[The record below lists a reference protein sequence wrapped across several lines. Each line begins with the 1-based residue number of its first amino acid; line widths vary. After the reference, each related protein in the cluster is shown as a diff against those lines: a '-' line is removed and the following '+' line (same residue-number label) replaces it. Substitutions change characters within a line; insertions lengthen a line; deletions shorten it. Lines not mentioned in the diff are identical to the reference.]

1 MQNIKPHQIYAA
13 GDLTDPHGT
22 HRKCF
27 DGIVKALEN
36 VKDEEWLADCRVWLY
51 HGTWKEW
58 DIAEVDMAVPV
69 SPEELKKKRAAIF
82 RHSSQKEVMFP
93 GAEEMEIWRFAI
105 ERNRETARK
114 YDKLG
119 MAEYEAVELFVE
131 YELR

>member
-1 MQNIKPHQIYAA
+1 
-13 GDLTDPHGT
+13 
-22 HRKCF
+22 
-27 DGIVKALEN
+27 
-36 VKDEEWLADCRVWLY
+36 VWLY

-58 DIAEVDMAVPV
+58 NVAEVDMAVPV

-93 GAEEMEIWRFAI
+93 GAEDVEIWRFAI
-105 ERNRETARK
+105 ERNRETAIK

-131 YELR
+131 YSLKSNT